1 MQPVLALLASPKHK
15 ERDMSEF
22 KSMVKMMTDE
32 PSVIL
37 KLKKGG
43 KVAKPSNDGFKPMK
57 KAMGGPSMMA
67 AMAGAEPMVGRR
79 MPPMAAAA
87 PKKPSMSARKRAM
100 MAEKMMAAPMKSGGK
115 ADSSQDKAMVKKA
128 MGQHDKQQHKGK
140 DTMLKLK
147 HGGMGHYAEGGGVT
161 SPMTKT
167 TVSDS
172 VAEKYKR
179 TLMHGTPKGKTSG
192 TTGNV
197 KMGNVGGYKDG
208 GTVGDEI
215 PSGTNKRQNRGIIK
229 NGGTIDYNAKDYLE
243 TQVHTATKNK
253 SSGPTGGVKNG
264 NAGGFKTGGV
274 AMANAG
280 GYKNGGMTMVEK
292 NGKMVPDFAA
302 DGMGKMKKGGKA
314 MMDGGMMGG
323 GMMDDGMSNYKKGGS
338 TKKAYAT
345 GGTVDT
351 GKPVALKQG
360 NVHSGPKTN
369 INFSGVYKEGGKVT
383 GNTIPN
389 KRLASMNDAQNAS
402 AMKNAKMESRLEY
415 PKTTAGKQKTP
426 KFC

>member
-1 MQPVLALLASPKHK
+1 
-15 ERDMSEF
+15 MSEF
-22 KSMVKMMTDE
+22 KPMVKMMTDE

-79 MPPMAAAA
+79 MPPMAAPA

-115 ADSSQDKAMVKKA
+115 AKHEDAAEDRAMIKKA
-128 MGQHDKQQHKGK
+128 MAGK
-140 DTMLKLK
+140 KFAN
-147 HGGMGHYAEGGGVT
+147 GGSVTGG
-161 SPMTKT
+161 MTKT

-172 VAEKYKR
+172 VAKKYDE
-179 TLMHGTPKGKTSG
+179 TMMHGTPKGKTSG

-197 KMGNVGGYKDG
+197 KMGAAGYKAG
-208 GTVGDEI
+208 GTVGDAI
-215 PSGTNKRQNRGIIK
+215 PSDTNKRQNKGIIK

-264 NAGGFKTGGV
+264 NAGGFATGGV

-280 GYKNGGMTMVEK
+280 GYK
-292 NGKMVPDFAA
+292 
-302 DGMGKMKKGGKA
+302 KGGA
-314 MMDGGMMGG
+314 
-323 GMMDDGMSNYKKGGS
+323 

-369 INFSGVYKEGGKVT
+369 INFSGVYKDGGKVT

-389 KRLASMNDAQNAS
+389 KRLAAINDAENAS
-402 AMKNAKMESRLEY
+402 VMKNAKTESILKY
-415 PKTTAGKQKTP
+415 PKTTAGKQVTP